1 MDTQK
6 HIISKLTVD
15 VECFDEENA
24 HKIKDNITDLIREFL
39 LKEIEKYVDSL
50 NENIENND
58 IVQIDKLTI
67 DIASGSADIGDREF
81 KMDIELAMKKNLEK
95 TIRKMHTD
103 TFSSMKKRYSNV
115 TKEILEKAEY
125 VDERSDATVV
135 EWRKIDEQ
143 NRRLNVWFT
152 FLKEGKRPWWAK
164 NREEFNAFLKFD
176 SVLNQMVKKPDI
188 FRKKL
193 IIHFG
198 LPQFR
203 DRLLAQYN
211 QTAIAHLLTLV
222 CNQKLVQSNSGSF
235 SFEKAISIAFSKPE
249 YKEFVTVFWNYLMSE
264 ANKTNGNII
273 DPAEIILSKFIEK
286 IKPRWESNESLISE
300 NNVPIFIE
308 SIFDLLDLL
317 LNDGR
322 TSPKKKLKIIT
333 EQMNRFYSTQKTQGA
348 KLNSNEEPITEQS
361 EETHTLKNTFKKEK
375 EEQEKKA
382 LIEIDPPLETFEDE
396 VHSPAEK
403 DAHELM
409 EIEGNVLPNEN
420 QPIDELNKKVET
432 THEEFSGNDPS
443 VEKSNE
449 NSADVK
455 SEPQREEHSP
465 ETINENLEKEEIKI
479 STDKKLDAI
488 FEKGENSIKDS
499 SFETFVPSESTNKST
514 SESTSE
520 SIKKA
525 NQNDEL
531 VIQDAEL
538 DFPTE
543 EKLRVDNAGLI
554 LIHPFLKHFFQKNR
568 LLLDGNRLKDKVLSA
583 HILHF
588 IATGV
593 ENDFEHA
600 MLIEKFLVGLPIGWP
615 MERYIAISD
624 EIKEEV
630 SALLNAVKTKWPSMK
645 SSSNEAL
652 QVNFL
657 RREGILFDESPQPRL
672 KVERQTIDILLNE
685 VDWNYSLVK
694 LPWKKKMLFV
704 DW

>member
-1 MDTQK
+1 MDNQK
-6 HIISKLTVD
+6 HIISRLTVD

-24 HKIKDNITDLIREFL
+24 HKIKDNITDLIRDFL

-50 NENIENND
+50 NENIENNE

-67 DIASGSADIGDREF
+67 DIASGSVDIGDREF
-81 KMDIELAMKKNLEK
+81 KMDIELAIKKNLEK

-115 TKEILEKAEY
+115 SKEILEKAEY

-143 NRRLNVWFT
+143 NRRVDVWFT
-152 FLKEGKRPWWAK
+152 FLKEGKRPWWTK

-176 SVLNQMVKKPDI
+176 SVLNQMVKKPEI

-193 IIHFG
+193 IVHFG

-211 QTAIAHLLTLV
+211 RTAIAHLLTLV
-222 CNQKLVQSNSGSF
+222 YNQNVVQSNSGSF

-249 YKEFVTVFWNYLMSE
+249 YKEFVTVFCNHLMNK
-264 ANKTNGNII
+264 ANKTNGNIT
-273 DPAEIILSKFIEK
+273 DTAGIILSKFIEK
-286 IKPRWESNESLISE
+286 IKPRWESNESRISE
-300 NNVPIFIE
+300 NKALIFIE
-308 SIFDLLDLL
+308 SIFDFLDLL
-317 LNDGR
+317 LNDGE

-333 EQMNRFYSTQKTQGA
+333 EQINRLCSTQKTQGA
-348 KLNSNEEPITEQS
+348 KLNSNEEPTTEQS
-361 EETHTLKNTFKKEK
+361 EETHTLKNTSKKEK

-382 LIEIDPPLETFEDE
+382 LNEIDPSRESFKDE
-396 VHSPAEK
+396 VYAPAEK
-403 DAHELM
+403 DSHELM
-409 EIEGNVLPNEN
+409 EIDGNVLPNEN
-420 QPIDELNKKVET
+420 QPIDELDKKFET
-432 THEEFSGNDPS
+432 MHEEFSGDDPS

-449 NSADVK
+449 NSVDVK
-455 SEPQREEHSP
+455 NEPQREEHSP
-465 ETINENLEKEEIKI
+465 EIINENLEKEEIKI

-488 FEKGENSIKDS
+488 FEKGENSNKDS
-499 SFETFVPSESTNKST
+499 SLETFDPSESTSD
-514 SESTSE
+514 

-531 VIQDAEL
+531 VIQDDEL

-554 LIHPFLKHFFQKNR
+554 LIHPFLKYFFQKNG
-568 LLLDGNRLKDKVLSA
+568 LLLDDNQLKNKVLSA

-600 MLIEKFLVGLPIGWP
+600 MLIEKFLVGLPVGWP
-615 MERYIAISD
+615 MERYVPISD

-630 SALLNAVKTKWPSMK
+630 SALLNAVKTNWPSMK

-672 KVERQTIDILLNE
+672 MVERQTIDILLNE